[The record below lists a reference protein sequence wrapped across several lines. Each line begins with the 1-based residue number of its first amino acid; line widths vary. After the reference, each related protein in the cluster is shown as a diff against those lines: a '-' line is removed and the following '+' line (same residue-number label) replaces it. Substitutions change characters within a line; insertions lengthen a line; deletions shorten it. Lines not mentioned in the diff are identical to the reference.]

1 MAASSSSSSSSS
13 HPWKGTKYEEDEEG
27 DLVFLK
33 CQIKA
38 EVNSS
43 LLPTSLGAF
52 SIQCG
57 LLLRQRRGV
66 AVWDPSSSSFLGTYR
81 VVVGIL
87 SPSLSVMPPGDQFC
101 PPFQNSHQNRGRGEA
116 SIQLGGLLL
125 LLSPR
130 VQFGDGF

>member
-1 MAASSSSSSSSS
+1 MAASSSRPSSSSS
-13 HPWKGTKYEEDEEG
+13 HPWMGTKYEEDEEG

-66 AVWDPSSSSFLGTYR
+66 VVWDPSSSSFLGTYR

-87 SPSLSVMPPGDQFC
+87 SHSLSAKPPGDQFR
-101 PPFQNSHQNRGRGEA
+101 PPFKIAIKTGGEER
-116 SIQLGGLLL
+116 
-125 LLSPR
+125 P
-130 VQFGDGF
+130 QFS

>member
-1 MAASSSSSSSSS
+1 M
-13 HPWKGTKYEEDEEG
+13 GTKYEEDEEG

-66 AVWDPSSSSFLGTYR
+66 VVVWDPSSSSFLGTYR

-87 SPSLSVMPPGDQFC
+87 SHSLSAKPP
-101 PPFQNSHQNRGRGEA
+101 RGTSFA
-116 SIQLGGLLL
+116 P
-125 LLSPR
+125 LSK
-130 VQFGDGF
+130 